1 MAYTSLDSFSK
12 SWIFRREDPK
22 VEVQDLAEI
31 RLLDEQSAAS
41 VWRDYISDGQIHPD
55 HFTEQDW
62 PNAVERQVM
71 KVAWEK
77 RWDATEE
84 ALPEEIL
91 AHFAAW
97 GEETK
102 VFFCC
107 HNELVFEMPWAVF
120 KRTWKAFLFLDNG
133 PILVGRKKN
142 QAVQFHSDGMATLL
156 LRR

>member
-12 SWIFRREDPK
+12 NWIFKREDPK
-22 VEVQDLAEI
+22 VTTQDLAEI
-31 RLLDEQSAAS
+31 RLLDEQGAAS
-41 VWRDYISDGQIHPD
+41 VWRDYISDNQIHPD

-62 PNAVERQVM
+62 PNKAELQVM

-77 RWDATEE
+77 RWDSTEE
-84 ALPEEIL
+84 ALPEEVL
-91 AHFAAW
+91 THVTTW

-107 HNELVFEMPWAVF
+107 HNELVFEMPWGVF

-133 PILVGRKKN
+133 PILVGRKKS
-142 QAVQFHSDGMATLL
+142 QAVQFHSDGMATMLF
-156 LRR
+156 RR